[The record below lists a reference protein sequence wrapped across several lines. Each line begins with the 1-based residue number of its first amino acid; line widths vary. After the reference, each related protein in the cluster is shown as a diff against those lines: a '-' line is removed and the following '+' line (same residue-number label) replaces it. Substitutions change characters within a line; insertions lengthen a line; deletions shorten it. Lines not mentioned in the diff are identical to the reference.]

1 MPDLKSMLNPRTA
14 LIAVF
19 LVAIG
24 WSCWPVLTEMSARW
38 DSDPRYSH
46 GYLIPLFAAVIL
58 ALRWDR
64 CPPYQGSPNW
74 WGLLLMLVGA
84 SLQLLGTYVFNYW
97 LQGMALIP
105 YAMGIALLFGG
116 WRGLLWAS
124 PAIAFLLF
132 MVPLPFRLEGALGQ
146 GLQNLS
152 TVVSVFA
159 LQLLGMP
166 VLSSG
171 NIIRLGSHQLNVAEA
186 CSGLSMLM
194 TFYALSA
201 AAALLIDRPRIYKI
215 IILLSAAPIAVIAN
229 VIRIVV
235 TSVLYTMAGSELA
248 EKVFHDVAGWIMM
261 PLGLGLLW
269 FELWVLSKLLVEE
282 GRPGGDNT
290 PGGPGPDAQPGGESG
305 TESGPGLP
313 LAGIESP
320 APVARP

>member
-1 MPDLKSMLNPRTA
+1 MPDLKSLLTPRTA

-19 LVAIG
+19 LAAIG
-24 WSCWPVLTEMSARW
+24 WSCWPVLTEMAARW

-46 GYLIPLFAAVIL
+46 GYLIPLFAIVIL

-64 CPPYQGSPNW
+64 CPAYPGVPNW
-74 WGLLLMLVGA
+74 WGLLPILAGM

-105 YAMGIALLFGG
+105 YTLGIALMFGG
-116 WRGLLWAS
+116 WRGLLWAA

-132 MVPLPFRLEGALGQ
+132 MIPLPYRLEGALGQ

-152 TVVSVFA
+152 TLASVFT

-171 NIIRLGSHQLNVAEA
+171 NIIRLGTHQLNVAEA

-201 AAALLIDRPRIYKI
+201 AAAVLIDRPRIYKI

-229 VIRIVV
+229 VIRIVI
-235 TSVLYTMAGSELA
+235 TSVLYTMASSELA
-248 EKVFHDVAGWIMM
+248 EKVFHDVAGWVMM

-269 FELWVLSKLLVEE
+269 FELWVLSKLLVDE
-282 GRPGGDNT
+282 GRPGGDQN
-290 PGGPGPDAQPGGESG
+290 PSEPKADVPSGGE
-305 TESGPGLP
+305 PKRDPDQPLVGLE
-313 LAGIESP
+313 GH
-320 APVARP
+320 APVARS